1 MHISQHIMI
10 NFIAE
15 GDDKMERLKSFFD
28 EHRKIALA
36 FSGGTDSAFLL
47 YAALYYKAN
56 VKAYFIKSQ
65 FQPNFEIEDAK
76 SLARELN
83 VDLTIIEVDI
93 LSFEDVRRNPND
105 RCYYCK
111 KHLFSRILEEAKR
124 DGFDTVID
132 GTNASD
138 DISDRPGYKALQEM
152 KVLSPLKLCGITKSE
167 VRRLS
172 KEAGLFTAA
181 KPAYAC
187 LATRIE
193 SGKEITNEALI
204 KTQESEA
211 YLFSLGFSDFRV
223 RNRGDNALL
232 ELREQDLEL
241 LMKNRVDIINTLK
254 KKYKGV
260 MLNLEVRG

>member
-1 MHISQHIMI
+1 M
-10 NFIAE
+10 
-15 GDDKMERLKSFFD
+15 
-28 EHRKIALA
+28 
-36 FSGGTDSAFLL
+36 
-47 YAALYYKAN
+47 
-56 VKAYFIKSQ
+56 
-65 FQPNFEIEDAK
+65 
-76 SLARELN
+76 
-83 VDLTIIEVDI
+83 
-93 LSFEDVRRNPND
+93 
-105 RCYYCK
+105 
-111 KHLFSRILEEAKR
+111 FSRILEEAKK

-254 KKYKGV
+254 KNYKGV

>member
-1 MHISQHIMI
+1 M
-10 NFIAE
+10 
-15 GDDKMERLKSFFD
+15 
-28 EHRKIALA
+28 RKR
-36 FSGGTDSAFLL
+36 TR
-47 YAALYYKAN
+47 AAYR
-56 VKAYFIKSQ
+56 V
-65 FQPNFEIEDAK
+65 
-76 SLARELN
+76 
-83 VDLTIIEVDI
+83 
-93 LSFEDVRRNPND
+93 
-105 RCYYCK
+105 
-111 KHLFSRILEEAKR
+111 
-124 DGFDTVID
+124 
-132 GTNASD
+132 
-138 DISDRPGYKALQEM
+138 
-152 KVLSPLKLCGITKSE
+152 

-204 KTQESEA
+204 NTQESEA

-241 LMKNRVDIINTLK
+241 LMENRVDIINTLK
-254 KKYKGV
+254 KNYKGV

>member
-1 MHISQHIMI
+1 
-10 NFIAE
+10 
-15 GDDKMERLKSFFD
+15 MERLKSFFD

-83 VDLTIIEVDI
+83 APLNIIEVDI
-93 LSFEDVRRNPND
+93 LSLEDVRRNPKD

-111 KHLFSRILEEAKR
+111 KHLFSRILEEAKK

-167 VRRLS
+167 VRRFS

-254 KKYKGV
+254 KNYKGV